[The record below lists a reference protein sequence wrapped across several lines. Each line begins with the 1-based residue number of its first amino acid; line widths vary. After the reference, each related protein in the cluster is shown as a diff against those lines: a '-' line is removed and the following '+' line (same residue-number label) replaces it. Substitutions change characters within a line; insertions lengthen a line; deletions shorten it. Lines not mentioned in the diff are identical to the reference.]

1 MSTTVRLPSLEE
13 GHASVIVIG
22 VDPHKSSHTASA
34 LDAQSHQLAD
44 RLRID
49 ASLAEYRR
57 LLSWAKRFGERRWA
71 VENAEGLGRHLAQWL
86 VARGEDVVDVPATAT
101 ARVREL
107 SRGGRRKTD
116 TLDAA
121 AAASVA
127 ALHGDARP
135 VVAEGASTVL
145 RMLDER
151 RTNLTQQRTR
161 SVNQLHALLR
171 ELLPGGAPTELTADR
186 AAAMLARIRPSSTAE
201 RARKDIARDLV
212 DDIRR
217 LDAQLA
223 ANKARMAEVVA
234 ESGTSL
240 TDIDGVGP
248 VVAARLLG
256 RTARA
261 SRFPTAAAFASYC
274 GTAPIEISSADKI
287 RHRLS
292 RQGDRQLNNALH
304 TIALTQVRMP
314 NSRGR
319 AHYDQKIAQGKT
331 HAEAMRCLR
340 RRLTDY
346 VWRSMIADER
356 DRAVGPG
363 GQSGATLTSSA
374 ADPIPTASSSEKS
387 LPRPTAD
394 KPTTPAEPTA

>member
-1 MSTTVRLPSLEE
+1 
-13 GHASVIVIG
+13 
-22 VDPHKSSHTASA
+22 
-34 LDAQSHQLAD
+34 
-44 RLRID
+44 
-49 ASLAEYRR
+49 
-57 LLSWAKRFGERRWA
+57 
-71 VENAEGLGRHLAQWL
+71 
-86 VARGEDVVDVPATAT
+86 
-101 ARVREL
+101 
-107 SRGGRRKTD
+107 
-116 TLDAA
+116 
-121 AAASVA
+121 
-127 ALHGDARP
+127 
-135 VVAEGASTVL
+135 VVAEGVSTVL

-186 AAAMLARIRPSSTAE
+186 AAATLARIRPNSTAE
-201 RARKDIARDLV
+201 RARKQVARDLI

-274 GTAPIEISSADKI
+274 GTAPIEISSADKV

-314 NSRGR
+314 ATRGR
-319 AHYDQKIAQGKT
+319 AYYDQKIAQGKT

-340 RRLTDY
+340 RRLTDC
-346 VWRSMIADER
+346 
-356 DRAVGPG
+356 
-363 GQSGATLTSSA
+363 A
-374 ADPIPTASSSEKS
+374 A
-387 LPRPTAD
+387 
-394 KPTTPAEPTA
+394 

>member
-1 MSTTVRLPSLEE
+1 M
-13 GHASVIVIG
+13 IVIG

-34 LDAQSHQLAD
+34 LDTRTHQLAD
-44 RLRID
+44 RLRIE
-49 ASLAEYRR
+49 ASLADYRR
-57 LLSWAKRFGERRWA
+57 LLNWAKRFGERRWA

-86 VARGEDVVDVPATAT
+86 VARGEAVVDVPATAT

-135 VVAEGASTVL
+135 VAAEGASTVL

-186 AAAMLARIRPSSTAE
+186 AAAMLARIRPSSPAE
-201 RARKDIARDLV
+201 RARKEIARDLV

-217 LDAQLA
+217 LDAQLT
-223 ANKARMAEVVA
+223 ANRARLAEVVA

-240 TDIDGVGP
+240 TGIDGVGP

-256 RTARA
+256 RTGRA

-274 GTAPIEISSADKI
+274 GTAPIEISSADKV

-314 NSRGR
+314 DTRGR
-319 AHYDQKIAQGKT
+319 AYYDHKIAQGKPT
-331 HAEAMRCLR
+331 R
-340 RRLTDY
+340 RRCAACDDDSPTT
-346 VWRSMIADER
+346 
-356 DRAVGPG
+356 
-363 GQSGATLTSSA
+363 SGAA
-374 ADPIPTASSSEKS
+374 
-387 LPRPTAD
+387 
-394 KPTTPAEPTA
+394 